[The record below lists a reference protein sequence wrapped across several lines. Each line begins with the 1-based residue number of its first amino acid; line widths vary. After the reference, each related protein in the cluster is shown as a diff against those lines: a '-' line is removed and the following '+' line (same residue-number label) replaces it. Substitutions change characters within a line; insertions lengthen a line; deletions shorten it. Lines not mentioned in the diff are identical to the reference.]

1 MTVKFGINTDG
12 MIKISEGQYTESE
25 FKFKNTKIDNKILT
39 FDVEFLQFYIDGVS
53 YTNSA
58 TEEDFN
64 YFIENVASNILKKML
79 YDASSIVTWF
89 VLTIC
94 IKGVIIIYNLN
105 EQEYYEFYTI
115 GKNYINIITKWW
127 WLFSGGNATRKIR
140 FFLNKWSSNS
150 Y

>member
-12 MIKISEGQYTESE
+12 MIKISEGQYALSE

-64 YFIENVASNILKKML
+64 YFIDNVASDILKKML
-79 YDASSIVTWF
+79 YDASSIVT
-89 VLTIC
+89 
-94 IKGVIIIYNLN
+94 
-105 EQEYYEFYTI
+105 
-115 GKNYINIITKWW
+115 
-127 WLFSGGNATRKIR
+127 
-140 FFLNKWSSNS
+140 
-150 Y
+150 